1 LRTVLFLVAIGMAA
15 LVLQTTSWG
24 FLVPAAYK
32 PDLILILVL
41 WVSLRMTF
49 AIGAGFAFAVGLAID
64 VLSGSPTGLFALI
77 YCLLFVTCGYLH
89 STFRIDVLSGKAVT
103 VFGATLAAGGIVFLV
118 RWLSGPFELGWSV
131 SQWVLLKSLVAAMA
145 SLVVFPVVDR
155 MWAGFSRLVGEH

>member
-1 LRTVLFLVAIGMAA
+1 MAA

-32 PDLILILVL
+32 PDLALILVL

-49 AIGAGFAFAVGLAID
+49 AIGAGFAFAIGLATD
-64 VLSGSPTGLFALI
+64 MLSGSPTGLFALI
-77 YCLLFVTCGYLH
+77 YCVLFATCGFLH
-89 STFRIDVLSGKAVT
+89 STFRIDALSGKAVT
-103 VFGATLAAGGIVFLV
+103 VFGSTLAAGGIVFLV

-131 SQWVLLKSLVAAMA
+131 SQWVLLKSVVAAMA

-155 MWAGFSRLVGEH
+155 VWAGFSRLVAEH

>member
-1 LRTVLFLVAIGMAA
+1 LRNVLFLVVIGTAV

-32 PDLILILVL
+32 PDLALILVL

-64 VLSGSPTGLFALI
+64 ILSGSPTGLFALI
-77 YCLLFVTCGYLH
+77 YCLLFATCGFLH

-103 VFGATLAAGGIVFLV
+103 VFGSTLAAGAIVFLV

-131 SQWVLLKSLVAAMA
+131 SQWVLLKSVVAAMA
-145 SLVVFPVVDR
+145 SLAVFPVVDR
-155 MWAGFSRLVGEH
+155 VWAGFSRLVAEH